1 MTSQS
6 DQTVAILQD
15 LIERGELLPGAMLSE
30 RRLMDLTGFGRTPV
44 REAVQR
50 LALSH
55 MLRIHPGRG
64 VEIPPVSVEDQ
75 LSRLEVRRSLE
86 VLAVTLACERA
97 SARDIAEMRGL
108 VAQPEPEPQ
117 PAPSLLSY
125 SDEVRLTHGIII
137 RAAHNPYLEALMK
150 PLQTLS
156 RRFWIMNVRDEAQE
170 IATGRALHRQVLTTI
185 AARDFKQAR
194 DASLAL
200 NDYLVR
206 FALNV
211 LAQRARI
218 PA

>member
-108 VAQPEPEPQ
+108 VAQPEPEP
-117 PAPSLLSY
+117 SLLSY

>member
-108 VAQPEPEPQ
+108 VAQPEP
-117 PAPSLLSY
+117 APSLLSY

>member
-108 VAQPEPEPQ
+108 VAQPET
-117 PAPSLLSY
+117 APSLLSY

>member
-108 VAQPEPEPQ
+108 VAQPEPEP
-117 PAPSLLSY
+117 SLLSY

-137 RAAHNPYLEALMK
+137 RAAHNPYLEALTK

-206 FALNV
+206 FAVDV